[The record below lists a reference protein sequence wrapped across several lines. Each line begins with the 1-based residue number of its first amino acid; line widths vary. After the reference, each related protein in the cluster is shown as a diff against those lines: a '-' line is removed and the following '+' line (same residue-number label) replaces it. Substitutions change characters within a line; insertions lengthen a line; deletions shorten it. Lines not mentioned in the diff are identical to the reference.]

1 MHKSLENRS
10 TISVT
15 PVLEVLQLRV
25 SSEPFNCGK
34 ASHSYLISPI
44 MDGTKNPYFL
54 KSSPNAASWSMK
66 HWAACILILLL
77 LPCLASGLNAQAVA
91 VSGNYVYV
99 ADGRSGLQIINVAN
113 PHSPSLASSLDTGY
127 AEGVAVSGN
136 YVYVADYYYGLKII
150 NVANPHSPSL
160 ASSLDTPGMAN
171 GVAVSGNY
179 VYVADSDS
187 GLQIINV
194 ANPHSPSLAGS
205 YGK

>member
-99 ADGRSGLQIINVAN
+99 AD
-113 PHSPSLASSLDTGY
+113 
-127 AEGVAVSGN
+127 
-136 YVYVADYYYGLKII
+136 YYYGLKII